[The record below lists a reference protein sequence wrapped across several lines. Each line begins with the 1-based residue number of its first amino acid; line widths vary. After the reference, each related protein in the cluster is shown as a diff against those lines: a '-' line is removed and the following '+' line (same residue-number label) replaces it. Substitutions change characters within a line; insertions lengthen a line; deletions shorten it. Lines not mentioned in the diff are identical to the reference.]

1 VYHIDRIK
9 ESILHMEKIIEYFKS
24 QGRYGR
30 MKDLKKTSVQTS
42 NIACLLKEGTIV
54 KVKPG
59 LYSLANFIDVVLPAI
74 TINATGYTI
83 SVVIMDVCRAIP
95 EGVICLASAL
105 EFYGLTTFNL
115 FFSIIGI
122 FAKCYSIP
130 MPYRFVNSANSL

>member
-1 VYHIDRIK
+1 
-9 ESILHMEKIIEYFKS
+9 MGKIIEYFRRHGGYARIKE
-24 QGRYGR
+24 
-30 MKDLKKTSVQTS
+30 LKKASVQTRD
-42 NIACLLKEGTIV
+42 ITRLLKKGTIV

-122 FAKCYSIP
+122 FGKCYSIP
-130 MPYRFVNSANSL
+130 MPYRSVNSLRSLWLDSMSTE